1 MSTNELYT
9 VLDVMGVNIYSCLLP
24 SELHA
29 LTLTSKHLSSDVPQ
43 HLVRTCIEVFSQS
56 VGYSIEDKSGNHFSV
71 GFAKG
76 GAFPSKGELVKS
88 HLRHIHRDGLRIC
101 DTESEEESMEQAT
114 ALLRQDKA
122 CFLPF
127 THPDGDENV
136 MISPRYNFCGR
147 RGLIS
152 SEEALSS
159 MWIYKCK
166 VMKSRDFVRRAW
178 VYRHLGINKNQAN
191 TFTRL
196 DLIRAWV
203 YCLMRLKQARV
214 ICESS
219 FDVNWQALNLDVPDK
234 DAIQLSGYRERT
246 DSYFIRSELG
256 DVITVEQYQ
265 MRI

>member
-1 MSTNELYT
+1 MTSELYT
-9 VLDVMGVNIYSCLLP
+9 VLDVVGVNIYSCLLP

-29 LTLTSKHLSSDVPQ
+29 LTLTSQHLSNEVPP

-71 GFAKG
+71 GFEKG
-76 GAFPSKGELVKS
+76 GVFPSEGELVRN
-88 HLRHIHRDGLRIC
+88 HLRHIHRDGLRIY
-101 DTESEEESMEQAT
+101 DTESEEESMQQAA
-114 ALLRQDKA
+114 ALLRQDNS

-127 THPDGDENV
+127 MHPEGDENV
-136 MISPRYNFCGR
+136 MISPKYNFYGR

-152 SEEALSS
+152 GEEELSS

-166 VMKSRDFVRRAW
+166 VKKSRDFVRRAW
-178 VYRHLGINKNQAN
+178 VYRHLGINKNHAN

-203 YCLMRLKQARV
+203 YCLMSMKQARV
-214 ICESS
+214 ISKSC

-234 DAIQLSGYRERT
+234 DAIQLSGYKERT
-246 DSYFIRSELG
+246 DSYIIQSLLG

-265 MRI
+265 MRV